1 MAGKFRVA
9 CVQNCAEREMA
20 PSIEA
25 VSKFIRA
32 AAKDGAELIQLP
44 ELVTLFEPDNDL
56 VLQKAMPEA
65 TDPGVAAFR
74 ALARETGAWIIV
86 GSVLLK
92 ETGADKIVNRCLVID
107 PAGGIVAR
115 YDKIHLF
122 DVDLANGETY
132 RESAT
137 VQGGDRAV
145 LAPTPWGLLGLTI
158 CYDLRFGYLHRALA
172 HAGASFLSIPAAFTH
187 TTGKAHWHVLQRARA
202 IETGCWVF
210 AANQGGTHA
219 EGKRT
224 YGHSLIVNPWGEV
237 VADGGEQPGYI
248 IAEVDPA
255 KVAEA
260 RSMVPALRHD
270 RRFQGPDRAV
280 VGLAAAGE

>member
-1 MAGKFRVA
+1 
-9 CVQNCAEREMA
+9 
-20 PSIEA
+20 
-25 VSKFIRA
+25 
-32 AAKDGAELIQLP
+32 
-44 ELVTLFEPDNDL
+44 
-56 VLQKAMPEA
+56 
-65 TDPGVAAFR
+65 
-74 ALARETGAWIIV
+74 
-86 GSVLLK
+86 
-92 ETGADKIVNRCLVID
+92 VID

-137 VQGGDRAV
+137 VQGGGRAV

-172 HAGASFLSIPAAFTH
+172 QAGASFLSIPAAFTH

-210 AANQGGTHA
+210 AANQGGIHA

-237 VADGGEQPGYI
+237 VADGGAQPGYI

-260 RSMVPALRHD
+260 RSMVPACAMPV
-270 RRFQGPDRAV
+270 QGRPRTTACCRGGIAGDANRVSTSAGADAI
-280 VGLAAAGE
+280 GLKSNCGWRSIL

>member
-1 MAGKFRVA
+1 
-9 CVQNCAEREMA
+9 
-20 PSIEA
+20 
-25 VSKFIRA
+25 
-32 AAKDGAELIQLP
+32 
-44 ELVTLFEPDNDL
+44 FEPDNDL
-56 VLQKAMPEA
+56 VLKKAMPEA

-145 LAPTPWGLLGLTI
+145 LAPTPWGLLGL
-158 CYDLRFGYLHRALA
+158 
-172 HAGASFLSIPAAFTH
+172 
-187 TTGKAHWHVLQRARA
+187 
-202 IETGCWVF
+202 
-210 AANQGGTHA
+210 
-219 EGKRT
+219 
-224 YGHSLIVNPWGEV
+224 
-237 VADGGEQPGYI
+237 
-248 IAEVDPA
+248 
-255 KVAEA
+255 
-260 RSMVPALRHD
+260 
-270 RRFQGPDRAV
+270 
-280 VGLAAAGE
+280 